1 MSLNQKNIPTCLKKS
16 SERNPHNK
24 HMKTQTFLWC
34 RCLLP
39 FFPGR
44 QLPAPTKS
52 SWVITL
58 LNRAMATLN
67 RFTVKTRSL
76 LNNFRPCFSEWSKVL
91 KLIPFSLFCFF
102 KDVCSTKSSH
112 VFPVESEGTGAWS
125 CIFLKNV
132 FLSSSLLTC
141 YNEIIAWVPGEKG
154 RNWCFTLTW
163 LFFHLKEQ
171 FTQKLAGTIFN
182 PFSIIFLS
190 MV

>member
-1 MSLNQKNIPTCLKKS
+1 MSQKNTLSPNYGLKTCVSQSEEHSHMLEKS

-91 KLIPFSLFCFF
+91 KLIPFCFF
-102 KDVCSTKSSH
+102 LFFLRCLFYKIFSCVSSRK
-112 VFPVESEGTGAWS
+112 W
-125 CIFLKNV
+125 
-132 FLSSSLLTC
+132 
-141 YNEIIAWVPGEKG
+141 
-154 RNWCFTLTW
+154 RNWGMKLY
-163 LFFHLKEQ
+163 LFKEC
-171 FTQKLAGTIFN
+171 
-182 PFSIIFLS
+182 LS
-190 MV
+190 FF